1 MDLPGL
7 NFKPGIGVQAAIR
20 HRFDEPTNFLPSR
33 GFSEFSLL
41 ASVGRC
47 KDRLCEILIG
57 LILQAM
63 LGGSAAD
70 FRPQKISDAVFK
82 FVVASRNVG
91 FHIYNLKSFACDQY
105 QIFFNL

>member
-1 MDLPGL
+1 
-7 NFKPGIGVQAAIR
+7 
-20 HRFDEPTNFLPSR
+20 
-33 GFSEFSLL
+33 
-41 ASVGRC
+41 
-47 KDRLCEILIG
+47 
-57 LILQAM
+57 M